1 LDGNTT
7 SQSPD
12 FHVLFESAPG
22 LYLVL
27 DPTLTIVAASNAYLQ
42 ATNTQRD
49 AIVGRNLFEVFPE
62 NQSKEIDHSSM
73 RLRVANEAL
82 AEEAL
87 YSEQR
92 FRTLVTATSDVVYW
106 MNADWS
112 EMRYLEGKD
121 FIPDQSGPN
130 RGWIVKYLPSED
142 QPRILGAIQEAIR
155 TKSVFALEHRIIRI
169 DGTLGWTFSRAVPIL
184 DANGE
189 LVEWL
194 GAASDITERKRTE
207 ESFRQSEE
215 RFRTLADNM
224 SQLAWMADAT
234 GWIFWYN
241 RRWFDF
247 TGTTLDEVQGWGWKK
262 VHHPDHV
269 DRVTARLQRSWD
281 TGEPWEDTFPL
292 RRKDGSYRWFL
303 SRALPIKGEDGRITR
318 WFGTNTDITERKQA
332 AEEIAEQARLLDL
345 SNDAIIVRG
354 MDGRIRYWNQGA
366 AELYGWTS
374 AEAVGRVS
382 HELLKTRF
390 PAPLTGIEAELE
402 RTGQWTGELIH
413 RTKDERRVTVLTR
426 WVVDDARPSFVLETN
441 TDITN
446 RKETEEALREL
457 TATLEERVAQRTAA
471 LEESNSALAAFG
483 YSVSHDLR
491 APLRTMQGFAKALLE
506 DYSPALDEEG
516 REYAMRIARGAERM
530 DLLIQDLL
538 AYSRLSLGDVAL
550 EPVQLDQVMTE
561 ALRLCESALK
571 ATGAGVTI
579 PPNLPCV
586 LGHKATL
593 VQVFGNLFSNALKF
607 VSPGVTPRLEV
618 WAERREDRMR
628 VSVRDNGIGIDSAHH
643 GRIFSVFE
651 RLHGS
656 ETYPGTGIGLAI
668 VKKGIE
674 RVGGR
679 VGLESDPGH
688 GSTFWVELR
697 ERPAAGAGHVC

>member
-12 FHVLFESAPG
+12 FHALFESAPG

-42 ATNTQRD
+42 ATNTQGD

-62 NQSKEIDHSSM
+62 NPSKEIDHSSM

-247 TGTTLDEVQGWGWKK
+247 TGTTLD
-262 VHHPDHV
+262 
-269 DRVTARLQRSWD
+269 
-281 TGEPWEDTFPL
+281 
-292 RRKDGSYRWFL
+292 
-303 SRALPIKGEDGRITR
+303 
-318 WFGTNTDITERKQA
+318 
-332 AEEIAEQARLLDL
+332 
-345 SNDAIIVRG
+345 
-354 MDGRIRYWNQGA
+354 
-366 AELYGWTS
+366 
-374 AEAVGRVS
+374 
-382 HELLKTRF
+382 
-390 PAPLTGIEAELE
+390 
-402 RTGQWTGELIH
+402 
-413 RTKDERRVTVLTR
+413 
-426 WVVDDARPSFVLETN
+426 
-441 TDITN
+441 
-446 RKETEEALREL
+446 
-457 TATLEERVAQRTAA
+457 
-471 LEESNSALAAFG
+471 
-483 YSVSHDLR
+483 
-491 APLRTMQGFAKALLE
+491 
-506 DYSPALDEEG
+506 
-516 REYAMRIARGAERM
+516 
-530 DLLIQDLL
+530 
-538 AYSRLSLGDVAL
+538 
-550 EPVQLDQVMTE
+550 
-561 ALRLCESALK
+561 
-571 ATGAGVTI
+571 
-579 PPNLPCV
+579 
-586 LGHKATL
+586 
-593 VQVFGNLFSNALKF
+593 
-607 VSPGVTPRLEV
+607 
-618 WAERREDRMR
+618 
-628 VSVRDNGIGIDSAHH
+628 
-643 GRIFSVFE
+643 
-651 RLHGS
+651 
-656 ETYPGTGIGLAI
+656 
-668 VKKGIE
+668 
-674 RVGGR
+674 
-679 VGLESDPGH
+679 
-688 GSTFWVELR
+688 
-697 ERPAAGAGHVC
+697 

>member
-1 LDGNTT
+1 
-7 SQSPD
+7 
-12 FHVLFESAPG
+12 
-22 LYLVL
+22 
-27 DPTLTIVAASNAYLQ
+27 
-42 ATNTQRD
+42 
-49 AIVGRNLFEVFPE
+49 
-62 NQSKEIDHSSM
+62 
-73 RLRVANEAL
+73 
-82 AEEAL
+82 
-87 YSEQR
+87 
-92 FRTLVTATSDVVYW
+92 
-106 MNADWS
+106 
-112 EMRYLEGKD
+112 
-121 FIPDQSGPN
+121 
-130 RGWIVKYLPSED
+130 
-142 QPRILGAIQEAIR
+142 
-155 TKSVFALEHRIIRI
+155 
-169 DGTLGWTFSRAVPIL
+169 
-184 DANGE
+184 
-189 LVEWL
+189 
-194 GAASDITERKRTE
+194 
-207 ESFRQSEE
+207 
-215 RFRTLADNM
+215 
-224 SQLAWMADAT
+224 
-234 GWIFWYN
+234 
-241 RRWFDF
+241 
-247 TGTTLDEVQGWGWKK
+247 VQGWGWKK

>member
-1 LDGNTT
+1 
-7 SQSPD
+7 
-12 FHVLFESAPG
+12 
-22 LYLVL
+22 VL

>member
-1 LDGNTT
+1 MDGNTT

-12 FHVLFESAPG
+12 FHALFESAPG

-374 AEAVGRVS
+374 GEAVGRVS

-390 PAPLTGIEAELE
+390 SAPLTGIEAELE

-538 AYSRLSLGDVAL
+538 AYSRLSPGDVAL

-628 VSVRDNGIGIDSAHH
+628 VSVRDNGIVIDSAHH

>member
-12 FHVLFESAPG
+12 FHALFESAPG

-62 NQSKEIDHSSM
+62 NPSKEIDNSSM

-87 YSEQR
+87 YTEQR

-538 AYSRLSLGDVAL
+538 AYSRLSPGDVAL